1 MLFLPGCMQKDLI
14 DIYVFADRFSHHSEN
29 FKIDTSK
36 FMAQEEQNELSF
48 PIVFNDKFLLT
59 VRINK
64 ETSLVTSV
72 SVVYSFE
79 KGRKISDKDF
89 ASFKE
94 IAVCSIKS
102 FTNFQDTDEILAN
115 LSADKKASL
124 TKNLHNHFEKG
135 FYQFS
140 LVANEVGIYFSAKTE
155 RR

>member
-1 MLFLPGCMQKDLI
+1 MLFLTGCMQKDLI

-36 FMAQEEQNELSF
+36 FMAQEEQSELSF
-48 PIVFNDKFLLT
+48 PIVFNNKFLLT

-94 IAVCSIKS
+94 IVDCSIKA
-102 FTNFQDTDEILAN
+102 FTTFQDTDEITAN
-115 LSADKKASL
+115 LSADKKDSL